1 MRSRP
6 GASTEM
12 GGFAM
17 LSPKQ
22 LFAGAIAAALLVL
35 PAYAFDFGRPASSDE
50 IKPWDIDVRPDG
62 KGLPDGGRTVGHG
75 GEFFAQTCVSCHGE
89 NGQGGINDRL
99 VGGQGTLASDMPVKT

>member
-1 MRSRP
+1 MESRLRSSAAPPTKSTMFSPTASRSLRRWGRTLCFTIMRSRP

-22 LFAGAIAAALLVL
+22 LFAGAAAAALLVL

-50 IKPWDIDVRPDG
+50 IKLWDIDVHPDG
-62 KGLPDGGRTVGHG
+62 KAWPDGGAPRG
-75 GEFFAQTCVSCHGE
+75 
-89 NGQGGINDRL
+89 R
-99 VGGQGTLASDMPVKT
+99 